1 MCCPKHAPLFK
12 VKRSKRLMITFI
24 LMNMLVLFVST
35 LQFVGIYKNLKKVW
49 PAETPFHEEIW
60 LILQASGY
68 GMFILSITVFMIASC

>member
-1 MCCPKHAPLFK
+1 VMCCPKHAPLFK

-35 LQFVGIYKNLKKVW
+35 LQFVGIYRNLKKVW
-49 PAETPFHEEIW
+49 PGEEQDIW

>member
-35 LQFVGIYKNLKKVW
+35 LQFVGIYRNLKKVW
-49 PAETPFHEEIW
+49 PGETQEIW